1 MKPIRKNE
9 PTGRRGGTPNPDA
22 ARTELHRKK
31 KLFEIL
37 GDVNELARLEEEA
50 EFKEYVSEGD
60 AVRFAYPKNW
70 FVQEAPWTS
79 DSKAIT
85 VNNPDGYFWMI
96 SVFPAGTDPDA
107 AAKEVLHSMR
117 REYNQL
123 EDTPTHRIIADHFLT
138 GYEMNFFYLDL
149 VNTAIVLSLETGER
163 SYVIYWQYC
172 DILAVTDEEYDFE
185 DIAEA
190 MTYTFLKNLPLDS

>member
-1 MKPIRKNE
+1 ME
-9 PTGRRGGTPNPDA
+9 PQ
-22 ARTELHRKK
+22 RKK
-31 KLFEIL
+31 KLCEIL

-50 EFKEYVSEGD
+50 EFKEYVSNDG

-96 SVFPAGTDPDA
+96 SIFPAGTDPDA

-117 REYNQL
+117 REYSQL
-123 EDTPTHRIIADHFLT
+123 EDTPAHRIIADHFLT

-149 VNTAIVLSLETGER
+149 VNTAIVLSLETESR

-172 DILAVTDEEYDFE
+172 DILAVTQEEYGFE

-190 MTYTFLKNLPLDS
+190 MTYTFLKNLPSGI

>member
-1 MKPIRKNE
+1 MDPTRNDKPSDKTERTPSSE
-9 PTGRRGGTPNPDA
+9 SGRA
-22 ARTELHRKK
+22 ELHRKR

-96 SVFPAGTDPDA
+96 SIFPAGTDPDA

-117 REYNQL
+117 REYSQL

-149 VNTAIVLSLETGER
+149 VNTAIVLSLETEER

-172 DILAVTDEEYDFE
+172 DILAVTDDEYDFE

-190 MTYTFLKNLPLDS
+190 MTYTFLKNLPPDA

>member
-1 MKPIRKNE
+1 MDPIRNDKPSDKTE
-9 PTGRRGGTPNPDA
+9 RTPNTESGRA
-22 ARTELHRKK
+22 ELHRKK

-37 GDVNELARLEEEA
+37 GDVNRLARLEEEA

-96 SVFPAGTDPDA
+96 SIFPAGTDPDA

-149 VNTAIVLSLETGER
+149 VNTAIVLSLETEER

-172 DILAVTDEEYDFE
+172 DVLAVTDDEYDFE

-190 MTYTFLKNLPLDS
+190 MTYTFLKNLPAGA